1 MIVVDTSA
9 LMAIILGETEA
20 DACIE
25 ILVSE
30 AEVLISAG
38 TMAEAM
44 IAASRRKVAAEMT
57 SLVNDLGFD
66 VVTVTPAS
74 ARRIAQAYERGG
86 QGCASGRPEF
96 R

>member
-20 DACIE
+20 DACTE
-25 ILVSE
+25 ITE
-30 AEVLISAG
+30 AESEVLISAG

-44 IAASRRKVAAEMT
+44 IVASRRNVAAEMS
-57 SLVNDLGFD
+57 SLINDLGFD

-74 ARRIAQAYERGG
+74 ARRIAQA
-86 QGCASGRPEF
+86 
-96 R
+96 